1 MLYDLALH
9 IGSDY
14 AHPVATGRHVLRI
27 APLAIPGR
35 QGVERQT
42 ITIEPNPESRRTY
55 QGFFGSET
63 TGFAIRHAHQK
74 LLVQLHARV
83 NVTTVAWKKAEA
95 IHMGDMPEALGGLA
109 SVDALSPHH
118 FLRESPRLPQA
129 GALLRDYAR
138 ENLQPDR
145 TIFEIAEDLMR
156 RIHRDFKYDTKAT
169 TVDTPA
175 DTAFRLR
182 RGVCQDFTH
191 VMIQALRSLGIP
203 AGYVSGYL
211 RTLPPAGKP
220 KLVGADAMHAW
231 AMAWCG
237 PQAGWIEF
245 DPTNRMLASD
255 DHIVAGYGRDYADIA
270 PLAGT
275 VKGHGNQSGFQR
287 VDINTVG

>member
-1 MLYDLALH
+1 MRYDLTLR

-27 APLAIPGR
+27 APIPIDGR
-35 QGVERQT
+35 QVVERQT
-42 ITIEPNPESRRTY
+42 ITITPSPESRRSFKD
-55 QGFFGSET
+55 FFGGET
-63 TGFAIRHAHQK
+63 TGFAIRHAHQR
-74 LLVQLHARV
+74 LLVDLNARV
-83 NVTTVAWKKAEA
+83 TVTAMDWDREAAIPPAALPAALAAVTSVA
-95 IHMGDMPEALGGLA
+95 P
-109 SVDALSPHH
+109 LSPHH
-118 FLRESPRLPQA
+118 FLLDSPRLPKA
-129 GALLRDYAR
+129 GSGLAAYAR
-138 ENLQPDR
+138 ESLRPERSLFD
-145 TIFEIAEDLMR
+145 IAEDLMT
-156 RIHRDFKYDTKAT
+156 RIHADFRYDAKAT

-175 DTAFRLR
+175 EDAFRLK

-191 VMIQALRSLGIP
+191 VMILALRTLGIP

-237 PQAGWIEF
+237 PDAGWIEF

-255 DHIVAGYGRDYADIA
+255 DHIVAGYGRDYSDIA

-275 VKGHGNQSGFQR
+275 VKGNGHQSGFQR
-287 VDINTVG
+287 VDINTVA